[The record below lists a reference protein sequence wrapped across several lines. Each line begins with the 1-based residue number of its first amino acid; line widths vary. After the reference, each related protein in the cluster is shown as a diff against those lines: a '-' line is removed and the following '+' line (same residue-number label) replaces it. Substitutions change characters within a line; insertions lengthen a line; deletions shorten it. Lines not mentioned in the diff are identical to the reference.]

1 MIIKKEP
8 VIRNNNNLN
17 KEEINNNFKYQLGTE
32 KEEIFTDKFNSPSLD
47 ILDNDNNVSQKNK
60 NQSNIGERSKLLETV
75 FADFN
80 IEIKVVNVRLGP
92 VVTLYEILP
101 AAGIKVNTIINLA
114 GDISRSMGVGAVR
127 IAQIFGTQ
135 YLGVEVPN
143 DQRESVTSKELVS
156 DENFKHPAH
165 KIPICIGKDI
175 SGNIEV
181 IALS

>member
-1 MIIKKEP
+1 MIKVAIKKK
-8 VIRNNNNLN
+8 R
-17 KEEINNNFKYQLGTE
+17 
-32 KEEIFTDKFNSPSLD
+32 
-47 ILDNDNNVSQKNK
+47 
-60 NQSNIGERSKLLETV
+60 NQSNIEERSDLLEKV

-80 IEIKVVNVRLGP
+80 IQISVVNVKLGP

-101 AAGIKVNTIINLA
+101 AAGIKINTIINLA
-114 GDISRSMGVGAVR
+114 DDISRSMGVGAVR

-143 DQRESVTSKELVS
+143 DVRESVTIKELLS
-156 DENFKHPAH
+156 DQNFKSTTH

-181 IALS
+181 IDLSKTPHLLVAGTTGSGKSVFINTLLASLLYKFSPS